1 MSFADRDEFLA
12 AIARDLGDPD
22 NVLWT
27 EDDLNRHLDH
37 ALADLADA
45 AGVQASEDITADGS
59 NTYDLRDYTD
69 IRALLAVEWPVGE
82 QPPAHIR
89 FHVWAGQARLLDAMP
104 PDGDAV
110 RLHFRKAFTVD
121 EEGSDVPA
129 ELEELA
135 ALGARGYA
143 MLQQAARTVNTV
155 NVDGWVSRR
164 YEAHGERTVARFRES
179 LAEWVKAREDP
190 PARAGET
197 PAWYPSH

>member
-1 MSFADRDEFLA
+1 MSFADRDAFLA

-22 NVLWT
+22 NSIWSA
-27 EDDLNRHLDH
+27 DDLSRHLDH

-45 AGVQASEDITADGS
+45 AGAEASEEITADGS
-59 NTYDLRDYTD
+59 SAYDLSDLTE
-69 IRALLAVEWPVGE
+69 IRALLAVEWPVDE

-89 FHVWAGQARLLDAMP
+89 FHVWAGQMHLLDAIP
-104 PDGDAV
+104 PDGDTV

-121 EEGSDVPA
+121 DEGSDVPA

-135 ALGARGYA
+135 VLGARGYA
-143 MLQQAARTVNTV
+143 MLQQAARTINTI

-179 LAEWVKAREDP
+179 LAEWVRAREDP
-190 PARAGET
+190 PSRAGQT
-197 PAWYPSH
+197 PAWYTSR